1 MALWQYTFQILTK
14 ESFESLQEDSKLS
27 PEDNVFDEEPYWQLK
42 LIHKSY
48 FEEIENILEKGRA
61 WSKEIALYGN
71 QESNCIEIFFDSKSN
86 VVKSVSL
93 RIDFTSNYELILSNI
108 IEFCILKGL
117 IILDE
122 KLQVVPLN
130 YDSVRSIIESAPQV
144 SKYNGLKSKGY

>member
-14 ESFESLQEDSKLS
+14 ESFESLQKDSKLS
-27 PEDNVFDEEPYWQLK
+27 SEEHLFDDEPYWQFK

-48 FEEIENILEKGRA
+48 FEGIENILKKGKSWSEK
-61 WSKEIALYGN
+61 IALYGN
-71 QESNCIEIFFDSKSN
+71 EASDCVEIFFDIESN
-86 VVKSVSL
+86 VVQSVSF
-93 RIDFTSNYELILSNI
+93 RIDFTGNYEFILSNI

-130 YDSVRSIIESAPQV
+130 YDLARSVIENAPQV
-144 SKYNGLKSKGY
+144 SKYNALKSKR